1 MSFFVVIALAL
12 RILVNPLANVFQKQL
27 TQKTISPLYIN
38 FTTYFLLSLA
48 CLFMVPY
55 LDWRMVSLEFLLYVF
70 ITGLLGAI
78 GNGLLIKAFEKGD
91 LSILGPINSYKA
103 VVSLIFGVIILGE
116 IPGLWGMLGVVLIIA
131 GSYFV
136 LDTTEERFSWKLL
149 KNKEIQYR
157 IGAMVVAA
165 IEAIFIKKTILLS
178 SVSFSFIGWCWFG
191 ALFAFIIM
199 KFFKVNVQAEITKID
214 ASSGLKFVA
223 LVACIGIMQYTTN
236 YVFENMVVGYALSL
250 FQLSVIISVF
260 LGYKIFKEVDIKKKL
275 LGSLIMILG
284 SVLIILLDK

>member
-1 MSFFVVIALAL
+1 MSAFVIVALIL

-27 TQKTISPLYIN
+27 TQNKISPLYIN
-38 FTTYFLLSLA
+38 FTTYFLLSIV
-48 CLFMVPY
+48 CLFIVFD
-55 LDWRMVSLEFLLYVF
+55 LDWSILSLEFLFYAFLC
-70 ITGLLGAI
+70 GLLGAI

-91 LSILGPINSYKA
+91 LSVLGPINSYKSI
-103 VVSLIFGVIILGE
+103 VSLIFGFFILGE
-116 IPGLWGMLGVVLIIA
+116 IPGLWGLVGIGLILV

-149 KNKEIQYR
+149 KNREIQYR

-178 SVSFSFIGWCWFG
+178 SVAFSFITWCWFG
-191 ALFAFIIM
+191 ALFSYIIM
-199 KFFKVNVQAEITKID
+199 KIFKVQGQEEVMKID
-214 ASSGLKFVA
+214 RDSGLKFIF

-236 YVFENMVVGYALSL
+236 YVFDHMVVGYALSL

-260 LGYKIFKEVDIKKKL
+260 LGYKIFKESDIKKKL
-275 LGSLIMILG
+275 LGSSIMIAG
-284 SVLIILLDK
+284 SVLIILMN